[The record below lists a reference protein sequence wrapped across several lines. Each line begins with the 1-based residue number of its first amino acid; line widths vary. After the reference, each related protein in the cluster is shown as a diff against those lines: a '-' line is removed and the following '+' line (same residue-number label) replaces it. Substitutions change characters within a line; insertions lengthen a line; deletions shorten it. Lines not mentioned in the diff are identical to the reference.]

1 MKNKNLRLVALSD
14 GTGMGDEVLV
24 FKTNAPVNRLKELE
38 KQSCEVY
45 INGGDSED
53 VPIWADILIDEGYTF
68 DLVGE
73 HQHVTAYSSSSEWLK
88 EKFPE
93 ITEHY
98 VIENQPKPVSNA
110 ELARRICDCLSDG
123 YDDEEYREETEISLY
138 NELSQISSD
147 SIIKAVLKKL
157 CERIEDLEM

>member
-73 HQHVTAYSSSSEWLK
+73 HQHVTAYSSSSEWMK
-88 EKFPE
+88 EEFPE

-98 VIENQPKPVSNA
+98 VIENQPKPVQ
-110 ELARRICDCLSDG
+110 LARRICDCLSDG